1 VRFGVLILFYFSQ
14 IILDGTH
21 RSPSPDP
28 FYVPKAPPQLNV
40 THSGGHLIT
49 DCEIPDAIPASL
61 STTSQT
67 QLKSLQID
75 EETLAALQAASERI
89 NVILEENRRRV
100 DAGEDPSS
108 ARREARRKRNEE
120 LDVVRSRL
128 LFVQ

>member
-1 VRFGVLILFYFSQ
+1 LITIWWTLHLTLFSLSK
-14 IILDGTH
+14 IILDGTR

-28 FYVPKAPPQLNV
+28 FYVPKGPPQLSV
-40 THSGGHLIT
+40 AHSGAHLSS
-49 DCEIPDAIPASL
+49 DAIPTSL

-67 QLKSLQID
+67 QFKSLQVD

-108 ARREARRKRNEE
+108 ARRESVPYTRIP
-120 LDVVRSRL
+120 
-128 LFVQ
+128 